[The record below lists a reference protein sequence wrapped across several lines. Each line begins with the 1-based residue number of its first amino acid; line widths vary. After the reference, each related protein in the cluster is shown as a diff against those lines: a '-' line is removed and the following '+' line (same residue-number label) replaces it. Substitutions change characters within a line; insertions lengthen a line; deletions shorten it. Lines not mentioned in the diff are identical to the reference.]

1 MKIYYAYLKTGL
13 ERTGDFYI
21 CSGRKAAAEYFAN
34 KKRIALKDWLKSY
47 TVFDEKHVATLNHMY
62 VKLIKDSDDVMY
74 YYINDIKVSAI
85 KWSGSCSDIVHKK
98 CTLHR
103 FLEYIDYLKKD
114 KWSMVISKS
123 RQM

>member
-21 CSGRKAAAEYFAN
+21 CGGRKAAAEYFAN

-47 TVFDEKHVATLNHMY
+47 TVFDENHIATLNNMY
-62 VKLIKDSDDVMY
+62 IKLSKGNDVMIY
-74 YYINDIKVSAI
+74 YVADTKVSSI
-85 KWSGSCSDIVHKK
+85 KWYGSCSDIVRKK

-103 FLEYIDYLKKD
+103 FLEYVDYLKKD

-123 RQM
+123 KS